1 MKLQTSPA
9 TWCSWIPYLL
19 HVQRLV
25 SAFQVVIIWPS
36 RWQKA
41 KPSDGCCSEPV
52 DKGLAYVSSSVKFA
66 RMYFLGNNQC
76 GDLPLH
82 FDGAAGYRTCLRA
95 AATRY
100 GSSVLPI
107 SNQEFATLCCRS
119 TLHHTFQKRVWL
131 CSHWE
136 GKRRFS
142 KWIWQHRQQHWLLP
156 LEWGLWEMIYRV
168 KVLSLLSDKKQ
179 DRFHVE
185 TRANTSNGK
194 LSGHLVPLLT

>member
-1 MKLQTSPA
+1 MT
-9 TWCSWIPYLL
+9 
-19 HVQRLV
+19 VG
-25 SAFQVVIIWPS
+25 
-36 RWQKA
+36 KA
-41 KPSDGCCSEPV
+41 IRCVLPQSV
-52 DKGLAYVSSSVKFA
+52 DKGCFCELSA
-66 RMYFLGNNQC
+66 N
-76 GDLPLH
+76 LPVWICWATINVGTYH
-82 FDGAAGYRTCLRA
+82 VQQSPQQWSFDNRFVLRA
-95 AATRY
+95 SASRY
-100 GSSVLPI
+100 GSSVLPV
-107 SNQEFATLCCRS
+107 SNQEFATPCCRS
-119 TLHHTFQKRVWL
+119 TLHRITFQKRVWL

-168 KVLSLLSDKKQ
+168 KVLSLLNDKKQ